1 MLLCV
6 QDYSTCSKIWIVV
19 IHGCFSNEV
28 PRRKTTPNP
37 TTKPLVSVDA
47 ILCLPVKSWVTK
59 ANKGDCRIPCIWILG
74 TGFSTSVIV
83 LPLWKSYSLE
93 PLLCDSMRNWS
104 WSKTRERT
112 KKCYCSWYIWY
123 SKQPLKLTYLK
134 LVALFTGRIYFK
146 TIQISWAGVLSTHVK
161 QPNNLVVRLRSEHRR
176 NYAPSGFQELP
187 YSQLALSSS
196 SGKVRLVLLA
206 HCVILKGK
214 LACWN
219 GLQDFS

>member
-1 MLLCV
+1 M
-6 QDYSTCSKIWIVV
+6 VV
-19 IHGCFSNEV
+19 LVTRF

-47 ILCLPVKSWVTK
+47 ILCLPVRSGVTK

-104 WSKTRERT
+104 SCKTRERT
-112 KKCYCSWYIWY
+112 KKCYRSWYIWY

-134 LVALFTGRIYFK
+134 LVALFSGRIYFK
-146 TIQISWAGVLSTHVK
+146 TIQISWAGVSSTHVK
-161 QPNNLVVRLRSEHRR
+161 QPNNLVMRLRPEHRR
-176 NYAPSGFQELP
+176 ITHALSGFQELP
-187 YSQLALSSS
+187 FSQLARSSS
-196 SGKVRLVLLA
+196 SGKVRL
-206 HCVILKGK
+206 K
-214 LACWN
+214 L
-219 GLQDFS
+219 